1 MVPRRRRARPHPH
14 GDRVTRLPTVQILAK
29 DTDTKGH
36 AFEATL
42 VSYVLADGLWSGGE
56 ARSDT
61 RRPVYAMLAG
71 DETTMRFF
79 LANVREGRKFG
90 IPGDGSSKKG
100 VAFEFLRSGGYT
112 VSPPQRTSGGVVHE
126 VYLPGLFRR
135 DLGMVDPTDVAFIV
149 LPPRWWLARSGLD
162 VAPLRSF
169 VARLWPE
176 FSGNLVELVHT
187 AVLFSAHLDRHT
199 HAPLIADLRFYI
211 QVFLAAV
218 ADGLAAWN
226 PSKLAAT
233 RLQTP
238 TRAEKL
244 FFHESRLEAAK
255 LLPGVAFKAT
265 QEEVKAMLAL
275 EVRRHLAMTR
285 ML

>member
-1 MVPRRRRARPHPH
+1 M
-14 GDRVTRLPTVQILAK
+14 TRLPTVQILAK

-100 VAFEFLRSGGYT
+100 VA
-112 VSPPQRTSGGVVHE
+112 VE
-126 VYLPGLFRR
+126 VYLPALFRR
-135 DLGMVDPTDVAFIV
+135 DLGMVDPTDVAFVV
-149 LPPRWWLARSGLD
+149 LPPRWWLARSRLD
-162 VAPLRSF
+162 VTPLRPF
-169 VARLWPE
+169 VAKLWPE

-199 HAPLIADLRFYI
+199 HGPLIADLRFYI

-226 PSKLAAT
+226 PSKLTAT

-285 ML
+285 KL